1 MIGTDEMPCGIF
13 NYLPLHC
20 FSVSTSFFL
29 QAVVLGYLLP
39 VNREKLDLLCGW
51 VKSLELGNY
60 GHGFEKQVV
69 YFFFPWW
76 QTGRISFPPVLQ
88 QGRLLV
94 SAVLL
99 LIINRKYSHSFTGA

>member
-69 YFFFPWW
+69 YFFSP
-76 QTGRISFPPVLQ
+76 G
-88 QGRLLV
+88 GRLAGFPFHL
-94 SAVLL
+94 S
-99 LIINRKYSHSFTGA
+99 YSKEDSLSQQFCC